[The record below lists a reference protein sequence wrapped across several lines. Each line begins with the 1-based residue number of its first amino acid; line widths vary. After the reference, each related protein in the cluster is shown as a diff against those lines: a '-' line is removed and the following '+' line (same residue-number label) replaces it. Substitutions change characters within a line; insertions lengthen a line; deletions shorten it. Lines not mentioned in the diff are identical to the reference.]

1 MELRTLRYF
10 LAVAQERNI
19 TRASESLHLTQPT
32 LFRQMSDL
40 EAELGTTLL
49 IRGKRSL
56 ELTEDGMLFRQRA
69 ADIVELADRTEQE
82 FAGRR
87 GEVSGLVT
95 IGASEA
101 MGVRALA
108 GAMHRFS
115 DQYPAV
121 RFELYNAMADPLRER
136 LDKGALDLALVLEP
150 VDTAKYEFIR
160 LPAKEVWG
168 VLVRRDHPLAARASV
183 RAAELAALPLMLPS
197 RPSARQEIV
206 HWIGR
211 PEHQLNI
218 LVGYNLLS
226 NVALLVED
234 GMGVAVCLNGALSV
248 HSSPE
253 LRFVPFAPE
262 RAIRSMLIWKKN
274 QVFNTATSLFVQSL
288 QSLRDDPPLP
298 PGEGCS
304 PVGCHVPNA

>member
-19 TRASESLHLTQPT
+19 TRAAEVLHLTQPT
-32 LFRQMSDL
+32 LSRQMSDL
-40 EAELGTTLL
+40 EDELGTMLL

-56 ELTEDGMLFRQRA
+56 ELTEDGRLFRQRA

-87 GEVSGLVT
+87 EAVSGLVSV
-95 IGASEA
+95 GASEA
-101 MGVRALA
+101 MGGQALA

-136 LDKGALDLALVLEP
+136 LDKGTLDLALVLEP
-150 VDTAKYEFIR
+150 VDTTKYEFIR

-168 VLVRRDHPLAARASV
+168 VLVRKDHPLASRASV
-183 RAAELAALPLMLPS
+183 RAPELASLPLMLPS

-206 HWIGR
+206 HWIGK

-226 NVALLVED
+226 NIALLVAD

-248 HSSPE
+248 HASPE
-253 LRFVPFAPE
+253 LAFVPFAPE
-262 RAIRSMLIWKKN
+262 RAIRSVLIWKKN
-274 QVFNTATSLFVQSL
+274 QVFNTATSLFIQSL
-288 QSLRDDPPLP
+288 QALRDDPPLP
-298 PGEGCS
+298 PEEGT
-304 PVGCHVPNA
+304 P